1 MTSEKQKN
9 VEIIEVSPRDGIQ
22 NESKILSLDTKLEI
36 VERVIAAGAK
46 RIEVASF
53 VSPNRVPQMAGAEE
67 LVAQLPCGAACYIGL
82 VLNRRGFDR
91 AMTTALDEINFVV
104 VATDR
109 FSERNQNAST
119 LEALAVWSEIADAA
133 RGRKMASITIGTAF
147 GCPFDG
153 EVPLVRL
160 LEIVERAI
168 EHEPHELVLAD
179 TIGVAT
185 PTDVKERVQAVRGR
199 FPEIPLRL
207 HLHNTRNTGIANS
220 WAAIEAGVL
229 ALDASLAG
237 AGGCPFAPKA
247 TGNIATEDLVYMLE
261 RSGVETG
268 IDLDACIATANWLE
282 GELAHPLPG
291 MVMKAGGFPGRAPM
305 GGR

>member
-1 MTSEKQKN
+1 MISKKQKN
-9 VEIIEVSPRDGIQ
+9 VEIIEVSLRDGIQ
-22 NESKILSLDTKLEI
+22 NEFKILSLDTKLEI

-53 VSPNRVPQMAGAEE
+53 VNPNRVPQMAGAEE
-67 LVAQLPCGAACYIGL
+67 LVAQLPCGAARYIGL

-91 AMTTALDEINFVV
+91 AMTTALDEINFVM

-109 FSERNQNAST
+109 FNERNQNAST
-119 LEALAVWSEIADAA
+119 LETLAVWSEIADAA
-133 RGRKMASITIGTAF
+133 RGRKMASITIGAAF

-185 PTDVKERVQAVRGR
+185 PADVKERVQAVRGR